1 LRVVAVLDRAS
12 ARGLPV
18 GAVPLPLLA
27 GDRGLDREG
36 ELLVASGCVEALG
49 GADETRAGLL
59 ERLPHLRRRAAVLV
73 AQAVLPGDDDARSLA
88 TLAGVDRFP
97 EGALSPGLRPGDVL
111 LDDLSGE
118 RDAVRARPGLNVP
131 ALLVDRDRAFLRAAL
146 AHVRNEGANV
156 ASHLLSILRFT
167 SDEGNRPSFS
177 HAARP
182 ERAERLYEA
191 FCGALED
198 DGVDVARGLFGARM
212 SVEVANDG
220 PVTIIIET

>member
-1 LRVVAVLDRAS
+1 
-12 ARGLPV
+12 
-18 GAVPLPLLA
+18 VPLPLLA

-167 SDEGNRPSFS
+167 SDVQRTTDKGNRPSFS